1 MATTELEVID
11 TAIKI
16 GLGSLI
22 TLVGTFLV
30 TWLNHRNERKKESRK
45 RFYDSLESVSTN
57 IEEITHVSLRYWA
70 LVIEW
75 VRNNAQDMELT
86 KKRSEE
92 LDKTKSDLFDQF
104 KNLTVAESKL
114 MLLGL
119 THISTLI
126 RDYGEFLKE
135 FRRKYYDG
143 KESLKESEMDEVRT
157 ALLSKRKAIFSELAK
172 SYKKGL

>member
-22 TLVGTFLV
+22 TLTGTFLV
-30 TWLNHRNERKKESRK
+30 TWLNHRNDRKKESRK
-45 RFYDSLESVSTN
+45 RFYDSLELISTN
-57 IEEITHVSLRYWA
+57 IEETTHASLRYWA
-70 LVIEW
+70 LIIEW
-75 VRNNAQDMELT
+75 VRNNAQGMGLT
-86 KKRSEE
+86 DKRSEE
-92 LDKTKSDLFDQF
+92 LVKTKDDLFDQF

-119 THISTLI
+119 TDISSQI

-135 FRRKYYDG
+135 LRRKYYDG
-143 KESLKESEMDEVRT
+143 NTSLKESDMDAVRST
-157 ALLSKRKAIFSELAK
+157 LLDKRKSIFSELSKA
-172 SYKKGL
+172 YKKGL

>member
-1 MATTELEVID
+1 MEITELQVID

-30 TWLNHRNERKKESRK
+30 TWLKHQNDRKKESRK
-45 RFYDSLESVSTN
+45 RFYDYLESVSSN
-57 IEEITHVSLRYWA
+57 IEEVTHVSLRYWA
-70 LVIEW
+70 LIIEW
-75 VRNNAQDMELT
+75 VRNNKQGMDLT
-86 KKRSEE
+86 DKRSEE
-92 LDKTKSDLFDQF
+92 LERTKSELFDQF

-119 THISTLI
+119 THISSQV

-135 FRRKYYDG
+135 LRGKYYDG
-143 KESLKESEMDEVRT
+143 NQSLNESDLDDVRQE
-157 ALLSKRKAIFSELAK
+157 LLSKRKSIFQELAK